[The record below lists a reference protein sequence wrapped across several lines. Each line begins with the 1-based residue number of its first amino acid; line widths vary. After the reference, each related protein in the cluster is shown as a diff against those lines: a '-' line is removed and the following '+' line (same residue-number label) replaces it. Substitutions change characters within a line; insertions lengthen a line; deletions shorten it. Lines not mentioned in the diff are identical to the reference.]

1 MSPAKQ
7 DRHGE
12 ERRAVAGGCGKMD
25 YGEEWRWH
33 GRNPASQVL
42 LGRLDPNCPMSKMNW
57 FRRFWRCL
65 PAPTI
70 SALEQFQP
78 LPHQKCPW
86 LGNFY
91 RAGSWAELFIVCK
104 IQDFA
109 GLQKALDLFVVYHM
123 LLIIWAHKTA
133 MRFSFCSQHFKASTF
148 LVKTPRPIIIWTP
161 IKSTW
166 QSSRSNFQTWTFPKS
181 LPRPHAKPLTPDK
194 WLTACVLSSLFT

>member
-7 DRHGE
+7 DRHGAG
-12 ERRAVAGGCGKMD
+12 RWAVAGGLGKMD
-25 YGEEWRWH
+25 YGEEWEVAWA
-33 GRNPASQVL
+33 GSQGP
-42 LGRLDPNCPMSKMNW
+42 LGRLDRSFPVSKMNW
-57 FRRFWRCL
+57 FRRFWRNL
-65 PAPTI
+65 PAPAI
-70 SALEQFQP
+70 SDLEQFQP
-78 LPHQKCPW
+78 PNSSEVPMTWQFLSCRL
-86 LGNFY
+86 LGWTFHCLQIS
-91 RAGSWAELFIVCK
+91 GLC
-104 IQDFA
+104 
-109 GLQKALDLFVVYHM
+109 GLQKAPDLFVIYHL

-166 QSSRSNFQTWTFPKS
+166 QSSRLNFQTWTFPKS